1 MASRERMTA
10 VDTAWLRMDR
20 PDNLMMITGIMI
32 FRDNLEFAELR
43 SLLAKRFLAFSP
55 FHATGHI
62 GL

>member
-32 FRDNLEFAELR
+32 LRDNLEFA
-43 SLLAKRFLAFSP
+43 
-55 FHATGHI
+55 GHQRDRAVIADRQRAIDGRQTI
-62 GL
+62 G